1 MRNAEN
7 VTFGASSLDRAAHLR
22 KSAPAL
28 AKDVSATAIILWRG
42 KLLVDTKTTE
52 TSKVPLDHPILADS
66 GSNIFLGMTANTPV
80 FAYDISIWEPN
91 PEQQADEASF
101 LDQTMQHHPKAP
113 KGSAFQELRAIMSLL
128 SRDDAELAAAAKGVF
143 GWHLNHRFCAKCGA
157 ATDMADAGWQRNCPT
172 CNTPHFPRTDPVVIM
187 LITHGNKVLLGRS
200 PAWPEKMYSLLAGF
214 MEPGETIEAAVRREV
229 FEESGITVG
238 KVGYMTSQPWPFPS
252 SLMIG
257 CYGTAMSTV
266 IDLDEN
272 ELEDALWVSK
282 EEIIDA
288 LCGNTDDILPSR
300 KGSIAQFLLENW
312 IKDSIA

>member
-7 VTFGASSLDRAAHLR
+7 VTFGAASLDRAADLR
-22 KSAPAL
+22 KTASDL
-28 AKDVSATAIILWRG
+28 AKDTSATTIVLWRG
-42 KLLVDTKTTE
+42 KPLVDTKNTTI
-52 TSKVPLDHPILADS
+52 SKVPLNHPIL
-66 GSNIFLGMTANTPV
+66 GSPGSRIFLGMAANAPI
-80 FAYDISIWEPN
+80 FAYDISSWEPD
-91 PEQQADEASF
+91 PEQQADEAAF

-113 KGSAFQELRAIMSLL
+113 KGSAFQELRAIMSQL
-128 SRDDAELAAAAKGVF
+128 SRDDAELSAAAKGVF
-143 GWHLNHRFCAKCGA
+143 GWHLNHHFCAKCGA
-157 ATDMADAGWQRNCPT
+157 ATEIADAGWQRNCPA
-172 CNTPHFPRTDPVVIM
+172 CNTSHFPRTDPVVIM

-257 CYGTAMSTV
+257 CYGTATSTM
-266 IDLDEN
+266 INLDEN

-288 LCGNTDDILPSR
+288 LCGNSNDILPSR

>member
-7 VTFGASSLDRAAHLR
+7 VTFGAATLDRAANLR
-22 KSAPAL
+22 ASAPKL
-28 AKDVSATAIILWRG
+28 AKDPSATTIVLWRG
-42 KLLVDTKTTE
+42 KPLVDTKTTKI
-52 TSKVPLDHPILADS
+52 TRVSLDHPILKNADTQ
-66 GSNIFLGMTANTPV
+66 IFLGISANTPI
-80 FAYDISIWEPN
+80 FAFDISNWEPD

-101 LDQTMQHHPKAP
+101 FDQTLQHHPKAP
-113 KGSAFQELRAIMSLL
+113 KGSAFQETRAIMSLL

-143 GWHLNHRFCAKCGA
+143 GWHLSHPFCAKCGA
-157 ATDMADAGWQRNCPT
+157 ATEMADAGWQRNCPT
-172 CNTPHFPRTDPVVIM
+172 CGTPHFPRTDPVVIM

-200 PAWPEKMYSLLAGF
+200 PAWPDKMYSLLAGF
-214 MEPGETIEAAVRREV
+214 MEPGETVEAAVRREV

-257 CYGTAMSTV
+257 CYGTATSTA

-282 EEIIDA
+282 EEIIDV
-288 LCGNTDDILPSR
+288 LCGNNDNLLPSR
-300 KGSIAQFLLENW
+300 KGSIAQFLIENW